1 MYPALKTSLVMVSLF
16 SLASLLPAATAHA
29 HEANYPHLHIAQS
42 DYGKKGHG
50 HDMNRPDG
58 HEMKRTDGTKKG
70 SGAMKR
76 SEEAIPADYK
86 NPPDAGN

>member
-1 MYPALKTSLVMVSLF
+1 MFRTLKISLVMVSLF
-16 SLASLLPAATAHA
+16 SLSSLLPAASAQA
-29 HEANYPHLHIAQS
+29 HEASYPHFHVAQS
-42 DYGKKGHG
+42 GHG
-50 HDMNRPDG
+50 KTEHGHQMNRPDG

-76 SEEAIPADYK
+76 SEGALPEDYK